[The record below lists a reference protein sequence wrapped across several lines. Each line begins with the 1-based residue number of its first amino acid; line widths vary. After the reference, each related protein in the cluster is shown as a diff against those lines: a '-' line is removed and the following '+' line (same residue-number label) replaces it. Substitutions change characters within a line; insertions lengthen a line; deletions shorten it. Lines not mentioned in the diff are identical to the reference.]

1 MASIAFDTLQAA
13 RDLESAG
20 VKRAEAEAI
29 ALTIHKAQGESATK
43 GDIASVKGDIA
54 SVKGDI
60 ASVKGDIALLRWV
73 VGIQSAITLATFAA
87 VLWLAARLL

>member
-1 MASIAFDTLQAA
+1 MASTAFDTLQAA

-29 ALTIHKAQGESATK
+29 ALTIHKAQGELAT
-43 GDIASVKGDIA
+43 KGDIA

>member
-1 MASIAFDTLQAA
+1 MASTTFDTLQAA

-29 ALTIHKAQGESATK
+29 ALAIHKGQGELATK
-43 GDIASVKGDIA
+43 GDISSLKGD
-54 SVKGDI
+54 S
-60 ASVKGDIALLRWV
+60 SSLRWI

>member
-1 MASIAFDTLQAA
+1 MASTTFDTLQAA

-29 ALTIHKAQGESATK
+29 ALAIHKGQGALATK
-43 GDIASVKGDIA
+43 EDISSVRREIS
-54 SVKGDI
+54 SVRREI
-60 ASVKGDIALLRWV
+60 SSLRWIA
-73 VGIQSAITLATFAA
+73 GIQSAITLATFAA

>member
-1 MASIAFDTLQAA
+1 MASATFDTLQAA

-29 ALTIHKAQGESATK
+29 ALAIHEGQGKLAAK
-43 GDIASVKGDIA
+43 GDISSLKGDI
-54 SVKGDI
+54 S
-60 ASVKGDIALLRWV
+60 SLRWI

-87 VLWLAARLL
+87 VLWLPARLF

>member
-1 MASIAFDTLQAA
+1 MASTTFDTLQAA

-29 ALTIHKAQGESATK
+29 ALAIHKGQGELATK
-43 GDIASVKGDIA
+43 GDIS
-54 SVKGDI
+54 S
-60 ASVKGDIALLRWV
+60 LRWI

>member
-1 MASIAFDTLQAA
+1 MASTTFDTLQAA

-20 VKRAEAEAI
+20 VRRAEAEAI
-29 ALTIHKAQGESATK
+29 ALAIHKEQGELATK
-43 GDIASVKGDIA
+43 ADISSVKGDF
-54 SVKGDI
+54 S
-60 ASVKGDIALLRWV
+60 SLRWI